1 MTSEDENEVLDSLFL
16 KQTFQLRDGSLF
28 ETEKFLVDVQEVDG
42 FIAALNGAPVK
53 PPPAVPKVPAV
64 ISNTTH
70 SNALKRK
77 APTAL
82 PSTEPKKR
90 RLGLNRA
97 AMRVGTKTG
106 AAEFKQP
113 ALKSPESSASVL
125 SDSADTVAAHGEYC
139 SAPATQE
146 RNSESR
152 TPLTVEP
159 SLQHSSAAIDASDND
174 DEMCVN
180 SVNACM
186 Y

>member
-1 MTSEDENEVLDSLFL
+1 MTLTSEDENEVLDSLFL
-16 KQTFQLRDGSLF
+16 KQTFQLRDGSIF

-42 FIAALNGAPVK
+42 FMAALHGAPVK
-53 PPPAVPKVPAV
+53 APPAPVPKVPAV

-97 AMRVGTKTG
+97 AMRAGTKTG
-106 AAEFKQP
+106 NSAAEFKQP
-113 ALKSPESSASVL
+113 ALKSPESSASAL
-125 SDSADTVAAHGEYC
+125 SDSADTVAAREEYC

-146 RNSESR
+146 RNTEHYA
-152 TPLTVEP
+152 PLKVEF
-159 SLQHSSAAIDASDND
+159 SLQHSSAALDASDIDD
-174 DEMCVN
+174 DEM
-180 SVNACM
+180 
-186 Y
+186 